1 MIVFNPFFF
10 RIGGPC
16 EVAQQFSDTWRE
28 KTSGAYRT
36 REHSFSA
43 SSAPTNYQ
51 IYRLYPSSLCFSG
64 SSFPPG
70 SMRKATLADAAL
82 VANWYAAF
90 SEEVHTTND
99 VLSASSP
106 SLSTDEPP
114 RFRETTSR
122 KKKKDESVIVPQY
135 MQRIARMSNAVVF
148 AVNSSI
154 ATDKVYLWVDET
166 QVIHSLALIQRDG
179 DSVALTMIYTPRP
192 FRRQGFASA
201 LIHSLA
207 SLLSNECSFLYVVKD
222 SLVPETSYR

>member
-1 MIVFNPFFF
+1 
-10 RIGGPC
+10 
-16 EVAQQFSDTWRE
+16 
-28 KTSGAYRT
+28 
-36 REHSFSA
+36 
-43 SSAPTNYQ
+43 
-51 IYRLYPSSLCFSG
+51 
-64 SSFPPG
+64 
-70 SMRKATLADAAL
+70 
-82 VANWYAAF
+82 
-90 SEEVHTTND
+90 
-99 VLSASSP
+99 
-106 SLSTDEPP
+106 
-114 RFRETTSR
+114 
-122 KKKKDESVIVPQY
+122 
-135 MQRIARMSNAVVF
+135 MSNAVVF